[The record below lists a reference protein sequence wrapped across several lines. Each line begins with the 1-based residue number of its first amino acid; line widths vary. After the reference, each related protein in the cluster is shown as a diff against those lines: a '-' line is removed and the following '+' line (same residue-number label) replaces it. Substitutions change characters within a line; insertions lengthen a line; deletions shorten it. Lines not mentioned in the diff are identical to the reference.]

1 MVRGADEATEHFGR
15 LGWSLGEPIARSPQS
30 VVYRADRDGVSY
42 ALKVMRAGLDRE
54 QMLHAFRREAAML
67 AAVGHPGL
75 PRIYDVGEAGP
86 WPYLAMELLA
96 GGSLGRRLAIG
107 PLEVPHALGVARQVA
122 ETLAAAH
129 HAGLVHRDVKPDNI
143 VFDGTGTPRL
153 IDFGLAQASA
163 EQEAPNVVGTLRYSA
178 PEQGGMLKRPVD
190 HRSDLYSFGVVLFEC
205 LTGTVPFPASDVGE
219 LLRAHA
225 VVVPPAVSSLR
236 PDVPPAL
243 DRIVATLLAK
253 DPDDRY
259 ATADGLVADLT
270 RLAAGETDFT
280 LREHDDLGLLRGG
293 DGLLVGR
300 DGELAALTERW
311 RACRAGAG
319 EVALVRGR
327 SGSGKSRLLRELART
342 ARHGGG
348 LVLAGACAPD
358 GGLPYGPFRA
368 AVEAY
373 LAEPGAGAAGPAAHR
388 AARPGGARLDW
399 LYAAAGADAAVVGT
413 LSPALAAVLGP
424 GPADGTATES
434 TVDGLSDAAPV
445 VEIDQSTVEPEQF
458 AGAVAAFLAALA
470 RQAGGLVLV
479 LDDVQW
485 LDDASRQVLR
495 RLAGELPAAPLLVAC
510 GSRDDEQCA
519 ESLDALRAAV
529 GTPAVDIAVPEL
541 SDDAVAALVTAQLG
555 APADVDF
562 TGRLAG
568 FVRGNP
574 FAVIEYVRALVGGGF
589 VSPCWGRTVVD
600 LDGLSHVDIV
610 GDVTELIGRQ
620 VEQLGAGREVL
631 AVAAAVGDRFGL
643 GVLLRAAAGAGD
655 PAGSSSAG
663 QVVAALTEGV
673 NQRLIE
679 PVGRDEYT
687 FVHHRVREQLLAQL
701 APDELHALHQ
711 RIAAALDDGTDP
723 RALPHPALYQL
734 AHQYAHGELDRDP
747 ARTFE
752 VCWAA
757 GVAALADHAVAGAVG
772 HLELAEQAAAAGR
785 IALPAAF
792 EATVGTA
799 AYAAGDLDVAIDRLG
814 KALAAEPDSF
824 VRAGLLET
832 MARVEYVR
840 PNYVRALEH
849 CRAGLTEIGFRI
861 PESRLAQWA
870 RFALGMIRLV
880 FSRFGHP
887 DEATR
892 RCEVMFLRFSEIF
905 GRAAYQCL
913 PRRVLASMTPDFLR
927 AARRVGPGLDYVGAH
942 IGAST
947 LTGSIL
953 FLNRWRLPRLAELLM
968 RRAERAA
975 ETLGD
980 PRLAARAAVGRA
992 HLQTFLGDATTSTA
1006 TLRQVLSEQARWL
1019 PVDTAT
1025 EALMALTANLDIA
1038 GHVRESEQW
1047 RRRAVAQGLPFP
1059 TILFPSVV
1067 LGQPEEAEAQLNWV
1081 DRLLAHDDPSAIG
1094 PLLWGGIV
1102 QLALN
1107 VRLERNGLG
1116 PDFDKAVAGYE
1127 RYGFPPR
1134 EIRPYWERYW
1144 LMKAYGRLGQY
1155 RAAAARDRPS
1165 ALIAATDAVA
1175 EHDEVAHRDPLL
1187 TAHHRV
1193 VCAELS
1199 VHRGHLDL
1207 AERLLADA
1215 DRLAERL
1222 DAPWVR
1228 YEAACTR
1235 ARLLHARGLD
1245 PAASAAAAGALMIAE
1260 AGGWVY
1266 RAARVRREFAVD
1278 SGSASRS
1285 GAAMSSTS
1293 AVSELRDSRY
1303 LEALLQVSTAAAS
1316 VLDPRELAR
1325 VALDE
1330 LLKILGAER
1339 AYLFACPAE
1348 NAALER
1354 YAGRDADG
1362 NDLDELVGYSSTV
1375 VERARAERR
1384 ALVVTGT
1391 EQGAA
1396 VGSESA
1402 VVHGLRSIM
1411 VAPLQLEGR
1420 LLGVVYLDSRVAKG
1434 IFARQDEE
1442 ILVAIANQ
1450 IAASL
1455 ETARAAQLELE
1466 VTAERQRRG
1475 LADQLRDAGER
1486 LSRILDPTEVLDR
1499 AVELA
1504 VAMVGAD
1511 SGMVLL
1517 TDGEQAEVAAVTGRA
1532 LLAAARAEAAAGS
1545 AVPGQEPLGPG
1556 SRLPVPAMLAGPAA
1570 TGPSA
1575 AGLGRQRLPEP
1586 LHVLL
1591 GRPREWL
1598 ALPLS
1603 TRDSVLGI
1611 LIVSTRDGAHD
1622 LGAHAGIGAVLAG
1635 QVAVAYDNARLFRQ
1649 VEQLATTD
1657 GLTGLCNRRHF
1668 MIQAT
1673 GKLSES
1679 RRRRSPL
1686 AAIMLDTDH
1695 FKQVN
1700 DTYGHATGDQVIRTV
1715 ADRLTEGIRRE
1726 DLLGRY
1732 GGEEFVLVI
1741 PDGED
1746 GAVELAER
1754 LRRAVEADPIPTDDG
1769 PLRVT
1774 ISVGVSMRDDTDV
1787 APDTMLARADAALY
1801 QAKQGGRNQVAFAD
1815 A

>member
-1 MVRGADEATEHFGR
+1 MVRGADETTEHFGR

-42 ALKVMRAGLDRE
+42 ALKVMRAGLDRA

-96 GGSLGRRLAIG
+96 GGSLGRRLALG
-107 PLEVPHALGVARQVA
+107 PLEVPHALGLARQVA

-153 IDFGLAQASA
+153 IDFGLAQATA
-163 EQEAPNVVGTLRYSA
+163 EQEAPSVVGTLRYSA

-205 LTGTVPFPASDVGE
+205 LTGTVPFPAAEVGE

-236 PDVPPAL
+236 PGVPPAL

-259 ATADGLVADLT
+259 ATADGLIADLT
-270 RLAAGETDFT
+270 RLAAGETDFP
-280 LREHDDLGLLRGG
+280 LREHDDIGLLRGG
-293 DGLLVGR
+293 DGPLVGR

-311 RACRAGAG
+311 RTSRGGAG
-319 EVALVRGR
+319 EAVLVRGR
-327 SGSGKSRLLRELART
+327 SGAGKSRLLRELCRT
-342 ARHGGG
+342 AQQAGG
-348 LVLAGACAPD
+348 LVLAAACTPD

-373 LAEPGAGAAGPAAHR
+373 LAVPAGPAA
-388 AARPGGARLDW
+388 AATSAGRLDW
-399 LYAAAGADAAVVGT
+399 LHAAAGADAAVVGT

-424 GPADGTATES
+424 GGPADDS
-434 TVDGLSDAAPV
+434 TMDADGVA
-445 VEIDQSTVEPEQF
+445 PEQF
-458 AGAVAAFLAALA
+458 AAAVAAFLAGLA
-470 RQAGGLVLV
+470 RQAGGMVLV

-510 GSRDDEQCA
+510 GGRDDEDCA
-519 ESLDALRAAV
+519 EAVQTVRAAV
-529 GTPAVDIAVPEL
+529 GALAADIAVPEL

-555 APADVDF
+555 APTDVEF

-600 LDGLSHVDIV
+600 LAGLSHVDIA
-610 GDVTELIGRQ
+610 GDVTELLGRQ
-620 VEQLGAGREVL
+620 VAQLGTGREVL
-631 AVAAAVGDRFGL
+631 TAAAAVGDRFGL
-643 GVLLRAAAGAGD
+643 SVLVQAAGGDDPAGAGA
-655 PAGSSSAG
+655 AGR
-663 QVVAALTEGV
+663 VVAALTEGV
-673 NQRLIE
+673 DQRLIE

-687 FVHHRVREQLLAQL
+687 FVHHRVREQLLAGL
-701 APDELHALHQ
+701 DPAELRALHQ
-711 RIAAALDDGTDP
+711 RIAGALDGGADP
-723 RALPHPALYQL
+723 AVLPRPALYHL
-734 AHQYAHGELDRDP
+734 AHQYARGELDRDP
-747 ARTFE
+747 GRTFA

-772 HLELAEQAAAAGR
+772 HLEVAEQAAAAGG
-785 IALPAAF
+785 IDLPARF
-792 EATVGTA
+792 EASIGA
-799 AYAAGDLDVAIDRLG
+799 ARHAAGDLDAAIDRLG
-814 KALAAEPDSF
+814 RALAGETDSF
-824 VRAGLLET
+824 ARAGLLET
-832 MARVEYVR
+832 MARVEYSR
-840 PNYVRALEH
+840 PNYHRALDH
-849 CRAGLTEIGFRI
+849 CRAGLAEIGHRI
-861 PESRLAQWA
+861 PASRAASTL
-870 RFALGMIRLV
+870 RLVLGMLRLV
-880 FSRFGHP
+880 FGRFGALTGP
-887 DEATR
+887 ARER
-892 RCEVMFLRFSEIF
+892 ELMYLRFSEVF
-905 GRAAYQCL
+905 GRASYQCL
-913 PRRVLASMTPDFLR
+913 PRRVLTSMTPDFLR
-927 AARRVGPGLDYVGAH
+927 AARRIGPGMDYVGAYVA
-942 IGAST
+942 AST
-947 LTGSIL
+947 LTGSVLL
-953 FLNRWRLPRLAELLM
+953 FNRWRLRRMAEWLM
-968 RRAERAA
+968 RRAERTA
-975 ETLGD
+975 EQVGD
-980 PRLAARAAVGRA
+980 PRLLAKAATGRA
-992 HLQTFLGDATTSTA
+992 HLQTFLGDGSAATV
-1006 TLRQVLSEQARWL
+1006 TLHRVLSEQGRWL
-1019 PVDTAT
+1019 AVDLGT
-1025 EALMALTANLDIA
+1025 ECMMAITVSLDLA

-1047 RRRAVAQGLPFP
+1047 RRRGVAQGLPFP

-1067 LGQPEEAEAQLNWV
+1067 LGQTEEAEAQLDWV
-1081 DRLLAHDDPSAIG
+1081 DALLAHDDPSAIG
-1094 PLLWGGIV
+1094 PVLWGGIV

-1107 VRLERNGLG
+1107 VRLERNELG
-1116 PDFDKAVAGYE
+1116 PDFDKIVTGYE
-1127 RYGFPPR
+1127 RHGFPPR
-1134 EIRPYWERYW
+1134 QARPYWERYW
-1144 LMKAYGRLGQY
+1144 MMKAYGRLGQY
-1155 RAAAARDRPS
+1155 RIAAIEDRPA
-1165 ALIAATDAVA
+1165 ALAAATDAVA
-1175 EHDEVAHRDPLL
+1175 EYDQVAFRDPLL

-1193 VCAELS
+1193 ICAELS

-1207 AERLLADA
+1207 AERLLTDA
-1215 DRLAERL
+1215 DRMADRL

-1245 PAASAAAAGALMIAE
+1245 PAASAAAATALVIAE
-1260 AGGWVY
+1260 TGGWVY
-1266 RAARVRREFAVD
+1266 RGARVRREFAVD
-1278 SGSASRS
+1278 SGTASRS
-1285 GAAMSSTS
+1285 GAALSSTS

-1348 NAALER
+1348 NAPLER

-1455 ETARAAQLELE
+1455 ETARAAQLEVE
-1466 VTAERQRRG
+1466 VAAERQRRG
-1475 LADQLRDAGER
+1475 LADQLRDAGET
-1486 LSRILDPTEVLDR
+1486 LSRTLDPTEVLDR

-1511 SGMVLL
+1511 SGVVLL
-1517 TDGEQAEVAAVTGRA
+1517 TDGGQAEVAAVTGRA
-1532 LLAAARAEAAAGS
+1532 LLAAAGAAAAAPS

-1556 SRLPVPAMLAGPAA
+1556 SRLPVPALLTAGASGLDRGLA
-1570 TGPSA
+1570 
-1575 AGLGRQRLPEP
+1575 RQRLPEP
-1586 LHVLL
+1586 LHELL
-1591 GRPREWL
+1591 GRPRRWL

-1603 TRDSVLGI
+1603 TRDSVLGV
-1611 LIVSTRDGAHD
+1611 LLLSTRDGAHELD
-1622 LGAHAGIGAVLAG
+1622 AHAGIGAVLAG

-1668 MIQAT
+1668 MDQAT
-1673 GKLSES
+1673 GKLAES

-1686 AAIMLDTDH
+1686 AAIMLDIDH
-1695 FKQVN
+1695 FKKVN

-1754 LRRAVEADPIPTDDG
+1754 LRRAVEADPVPTDDG

-1774 ISVGVSMRDDTDV
+1774 ISVGVSMRDGTDV

-1801 QAKQGGRNQVAFAD
+1801 RAKQGGRNRVAFAD